1 MKVQVD
7 GHEVFVHTGGVEFD
21 PARPVVVLIH
31 GAGQDHSHFRFHTR
45 ALAHAGLG
53 VLAVDL
59 PGHGRSAGRVL
70 ASVPEMAAWIVRLLD
85 AAGVDRAV
93 LAGHSM
99 GSLIAI
105 EAAAAFPDRVAGIVL
120 TGSGTSMPVHP
131 DLQDA
136 ANRADHLA
144 VELISGWVHTGSDRY
159 GHHPQP
165 GSWTR
170 GITERLAERELGRSL
185 GPDLAACS
193 SFDAAARASEVTVP
207 ATVVIG
213 LADVMAN
220 ARSGRA
226 LCDAL
231 AHSTTVELPG
241 SGHNMVMDHPAE
253 VKAAILHTVKTA
265 LGSHADH
272 G

>member
-1 MKVQVD
+1 MKVEVD
-7 GHEVFVHTGGVEFD
+7 GHEVFVHPGGVEFD
-21 PARPVVVLIH
+21 PARPVVVLLH
-31 GAGQDHSHFRFHTR
+31 GAGQDHSHFRFQTR

-53 VLAVDL
+53 VLAVDM
-59 PGHGRSAGRVL
+59 PGHGRSAGQVL
-70 ASVPEMAAWIVRLLD
+70 ASVPEMAAWVVRLLD
-85 AAGVDRAV
+85 
-93 LAGHSM
+93 
-99 GSLIAI
+99 
-105 EAAAAFPDRVAGIVL
+105 L
-120 TGSGTSMPVHP
+120 TGSGAPMPVHP

-185 GPDLAACS
+185 GQDLAACA

-213 LADVMAN
+213 LADVMTN
-220 ARSGRA
+220 ARAGRA
-226 LCDAL
+226 LSDAL
-231 AHSTTVELPG
+231 ALSTTVELPG
-241 SGHNMVMDHPAE
+241 SGHNMVMDHPTE
-253 VKAAILHTVKTA
+253 VKAAILNLVKTA
-265 LGSHADH
+265 LGSRPGHR
-272 G
+272 